1 MVKAKKPIESVVF
14 FGTPE
19 FALPTLTALHEAGR
33 TPVLV
38 VSQPARP
45 AGRGKELKDPPVAE
59 WAREHGVELVQ
70 PESVKDPAF
79 LDDLRGRKPDL
90 AIVVAFGQIFPE
102 ELLEIPAHGC
112 FNLHASLLP
121 KYRGASPIQ
130 AALINGE
137 KKTGVTVMRMDEG
150 LDTGPILAQHEVEI
164 KPWHTAEELAPK
176 LAKEGGA
183 LMVETLSLV
192 EQGKVK
198 ERKQR
203 EESAS
208 YSPRID
214 KDDGRCNWALSAE
227 EIYNRLRAFTPW
239 PGMKT
244 NFRGRDLALVWGV
257 PMDWEQAPIGVTG
270 TILGMRQGR
279 MAVLC
284 GDSTILG
291 VEELQ
296 RPGKKPVRASDF
308 VNGERCRVGERFS

>member
-1 MVKAKKPIESVVF
+1 MLFRS
-14 FGTPE
+14 
-19 FALPTLTALHEAGR
+19 
-33 TPVLV
+33 
-38 VSQPARP
+38 
-45 AGRGKELKDPPVAE
+45 
-59 WAREHGVELVQ
+59 
-70 PESVKDPAF
+70 
-79 LDDLRGRKPDL
+79 
-90 AIVVAFGQIFPE
+90 VVAFGQIFPA

-176 LAKEGGA
+176 LAEEGGA
-183 LMVETLSLV
+183 LMVETLGLF

-270 TILGMRQGR
+270 TFLGMRQGR